1 MNAPKEPSRITNYKF
16 VKETHQG
23 ELPWVRIA
31 DLAKMKLKHPVVLL
45 NGCFDL
51 LHSGHMKVIF
61 HARRHA
67 KTLICAMDSDALTN
81 LNKPGRPINSWVE
94 RATALGYMPIDYLVE
109 INTSKEFVELVE
121 AIKPDLRVKG
131 AEYREHLSRIQDVPT
146 LFVRDG
152 GIRTSEIVRRIK
164 NAKYS

>member
-61 HARRHA
+61 HSRRHA
-67 KTLICAMDSDALTN
+67 KTLICALDSDAMVAAK
-81 LNKPGRPINSWVE
+81 KPGRPILSWIE
-94 RATALGYMPIDYLVE
+94 RATSLGYMPIDYLVE
-109 INTSKEFVELVE
+109 INGAEELSELVE
-121 AIKPDLRVKG
+121 IVSPDLRVKG
-131 AEYREHLSRIQDVPT
+131 SEYRE
-146 LFVRDG
+146 
-152 GIRTSEIVRRIK
+152 
-164 NAKYS
+164 